1 MELEGT
7 LLRAELG
14 LQQRGEAMCAL
25 ETRVQRLD
33 SELQQARLASSRAV
47 KQFEKRTIDGVWHVH
62 ESNIQCMRTHI
73 L

>member
-14 LQQRGEAMCAL
+14 LQQRAEAGRAL

-33 SELQQARLASSRAV
+33 MELQQARLASSRAV
-47 KQFEKRTIDGVWHVH
+47 KQFEKRTLEGIFVSGVK
-62 ESNIQCMRTHI
+62 S
-73 L
+73 